1 MTEDIITMTTITI
14 PEQKIVPPTIT
25 PTKDRYD
32 LLIAQANRRDV
43 CWHCGGR
50 LIWNGDSETEFGT
63 LLSSLSCEQC
73 GAEVSYAI
81 SGEKQ

>member
-1 MTEDIITMTTITI
+1 MTEDIITMTI

-25 PTKDRYD
+25 LTNDRYD

-50 LIWNGDSETEFGT
+50 LIWNGDEQTTDSNVICT
-63 LLSSLSCEQC
+63 SLTCQQC
-73 GAEVSYAI
+73 GADVDYYIRGGSE
-81 SGEKQ
+81 